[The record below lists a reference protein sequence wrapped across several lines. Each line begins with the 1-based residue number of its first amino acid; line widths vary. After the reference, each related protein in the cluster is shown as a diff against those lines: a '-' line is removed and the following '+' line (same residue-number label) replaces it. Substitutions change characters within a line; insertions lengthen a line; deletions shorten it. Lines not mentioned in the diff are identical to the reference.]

1 MLYNVEYE
9 LVSWG
14 GGMTKYLVELSIEE
28 RDQLVEYFEKESARH
43 KLFGYRITVADI
55 KSLENLLDIHKGD
68 VRDEE
73 ELDKRIDEEEKS
85 KKGA

>member
-14 GGMTKYLVELSIEE
+14 GGMTKYLVELSHEE
-28 RDQLVEYFEKESARH
+28 QGQLIEYFEKESARG
-43 KLFGYRITVADI
+43 KLFGYRITIADI
-55 KSLENLLDIHKGD
+55 KSLENLIEIHKED

-73 ELDKRIDEEEKS
+73 ELEKKIDIK
-85 KKGA
+85 